1 MSTKPVVL
9 LVNPHPDDESLGAGG
24 LLAAVNAAGGT
35 PVVVTCTNGEHG
47 FHDHSTIE
55 DPQELIET
63 RIEEQSAA
71 ADVLGF
77 VSEWLGYRD
86 SGMADAESNNHP
98 ESFHSAD
105 LDEAAER
112 LMGFI
117 EKYEPQVIITQAENG
132 MYEHPDHIKAYE
144 VGMRA
149 FDIAERMENPPQK
162 LYFVTTAHS
171 KIRAIGRAM
180 TKAGMESP
188 FNDMAEEDEI
198 PVGMPDERVTLTL
211 EVAPWGE
218 QKQDA
223 IRKHDSQLGH
233 REMWQDAPEEL
244 YTTFMSQE
252 HYILAKSRVP
262 TDPQE
267 RHPFDGIAGVED
279 VMSPLFPAK
288 QPSASAAQD

>member
-1 MSTKPVVL
+1 MNTKPVVL

-24 LLAAVNAAGGT
+24 LLAAVSAAGGT

-55 DPQELIET
+55 DTQELIET
-63 RIEEQSAA
+63 RIKEQSAA
-71 ADVLGF
+71 AEILGF

-86 SGMADAESNNHP
+86 SGMAESESVNHP

-105 LDEAAER
+105 LNEATER

-117 EKYEPQVIITQAENG
+117 EKYQPQVIITQAENG
-132 MYEHPDHIKAYE
+132 MYGHPDHIKAWE
-144 VGMRA
+144 VAMNA
-149 FDIAERMENPPQK
+149 FDVAERMENPPQK

-180 TKAGMESP
+180 KDAGMESP
-188 FNDMAEEDEI
+188 FNDMADEDEI
-198 PVGMPDERVTLTL
+198 PVGMPDEKVTLTL
-211 EVAPWGE
+211 EVAPWGHL
-218 QKQDA
+218 KQRA
-223 IRKHDSQLGH
+223 IRQHDSQLGH

-252 HYILAKSRVP
+252 HFILAKSRVDRNP
-262 TDPQE
+262 GE
-267 RHPFDGIAGVED
+267 RHPFDGIAGVEE
-279 VMSPLFPAK
+279 SIAPLFPASE
-288 QPSASAAQD
+288 PVSTTG